1 MKLKITLILLTSFLF
16 VNCKNEETKINKSD
30 KLLVKSKYFKTFIN
44 KFKTLELP
52 LTIEPLK
59 IQDGNFTVLT
69 KTDFKFINLHDIDPT
84 LDNIYAYGILPDTLD
99 TYKVIYLF
107 PYEIRLPKMA
117 TYSKNGKKIS
127 EEELSV
133 GDCGSDCGFTCNEYI
148 KIYSDLKIYCV
159 DSIQSY
165 DCGSLGIK
173 ENTLKKYT
181 RFKNGSINKK
191 GQIIMS
197 QILEKNQ

>member
-1 MKLKITLILLTSFLF
+1 MKLKITLILLASILF
-16 VNCKNEETKINKSD
+16 VNCKNEKAKNNKSD
-30 KLLVKSKYFKTFIN
+30 QLVVKSNDFKTFIN
-44 KFKTLELP
+44 KFKILEVP

-59 IQDGNFTVLT
+59 IQDGNFTQLT
-69 KTDFKFINLHDIDPT
+69 KTDFKFINLHDIDPN
-84 LDNIYAYGILPDTLD
+84 LDNIYAYGILPDTLES
-99 TYKVIYLF
+99 YKVIYLF
-107 PYEIRLPKMA
+107 PSEIRLPIMA

-127 EEELSV
+127 EEGLSV

-148 KIYSDLKIYCV
+148 KIYSDLKIYSV

-165 DCGSLGIK
+165 ECDSLGIK

-197 QILEKNQ
+197 QILEKNK

>member
-1 MKLKITLILLTSFLF
+1 MKFKITLILLASILF
-16 VNCKNEETKINKSD
+16 VNCKNEKAKNNKSEQ
-30 KLLVKSKYFKTFIN
+30 LVVKSNDFKTFIN
-44 KFKTLELP
+44 KFKILEVP

-59 IQDGNFTVLT
+59 IQNGNFTKLT
-69 KTDFKFINLHDIDPT
+69 KTDFKFINLHDIDPN
-84 LDNIYAYGILPDTLD
+84 LDNIYAYGILPDTLES
-99 TYKVIYLF
+99 YKVIYLF

-127 EEELSV
+127 EEELAV
-133 GDCGSDCGFTCNEYI
+133 GGCGSDCGFTCNEYV
-148 KIYSDLKIYCV
+148 KIYSDLKIYSV

-165 DCGSLGIK
+165 ECDSLGIK

>member
-1 MKLKITLILLTSFLF
+1 MKLKITLIILASILF
-16 VNCKNEETKINKSD
+16 ANCKNEKAKNNKSEQ
-30 KLLVKSKYFKTFIN
+30 LVVKSNDFKTFIN
-44 KFKTLELP
+44 TFKKLEVP
-52 LTIEPLK
+52 LIIEPLK
-59 IQDGNFTVLT
+59 IQDGNFTQLT
-69 KTDFKFINLHDIDPT
+69 KTDLKFIDLQDIDPN

-127 EEELSV
+127 EEELAV
-133 GDCGSDCGFTCNEYI
+133 GGCGSDCGFTCNEYV
-148 KIYSDLKIYCV
+148 KIYSDLKIYSV

-165 DCGSLGIK
+165 ECDSLGIK

-181 RFKNGSINKK
+181 RFKNGSINIK

-197 QILEKNQ
+197 PIVEKNQ

>member
-1 MKLKITLILLTSFLF
+1 MKLKITLILLVSILL
-16 VNCKNEETKINKSD
+16 VNCNNEKAKNNKSD
-30 KLLVKSKYFKTFIN
+30 QHVLKSNDFKTFIN
-44 KFKTLELP
+44 KFKTLKIP

-59 IQDGNFTVLT
+59 IQDGNFKQLT
-69 KTDFKFINLHDIDPT
+69 KTDFKFIDLHGINPT
-84 LDNIYAYGILPDTLD
+84 LDNIYAYGILPDTIES
-99 TYKVIYLF
+99 YKVIYLF
-107 PYEIRLPKMA
+107 PSEIRLPKMA
-117 TYSKNGKKIS
+117 TYSKRGKKIS

-133 GDCGSDCGFTCNEYI
+133 GGCGSDCGFTCNEYI
-148 KIYSDLKIYCV
+148 KIYPDLKIYSV

-165 DCGSLGIK
+165 ECDSLGIK

-197 QILEKNQ
+197 QILEKNE

>member
-1 MKLKITLILLTSFLF
+1 MKLKITLILLVSILCI
-16 VNCKNEETKINKSD
+16 NCKNEKAENNKSD
-30 KLLVKSKYFKTFIN
+30 QLVMKSNDFKTFIN
-44 KFKTLELP
+44 KFKILKVP

-59 IQDGNFTVLT
+59 IQDGNFKQLT
-69 KTDFKFINLHDIDPT
+69 KTDFKFIDLHDIDPK
-84 LDNIYAYGILPDTLD
+84 LDNVYAYGILPDTLES
-99 TYKVIYLF
+99 YKVIYLF
-107 PYEIRLPKMA
+107 PSEIRLPIMA

-148 KIYSDLKIYCV
+148 KIYSDLKIYSV

-165 DCGSLGIK
+165 DCDSLGIK

-197 QILEKNQ
+197 QILEENQ

>member
-1 MKLKITLILLTSFLF
+1 MKLKITLILLASILF
-16 VNCKNEETKINKSD
+16 INCKNEKAKNNKSD
-30 KLLVKSKYFKTFIN
+30 QLVVKSNDFETFIN
-44 KFKTLELP
+44 KFKILEVP

-59 IQDGNFTVLT
+59 IQNGNFTQLT
-69 KTDFKFINLHDIDPT
+69 KTDLKFIDLHDIDPN
-84 LDNIYAYGILPDTLD
+84 LDNVYAYGILPDTLES
-99 TYKVIYLF
+99 YKVIYLF
-107 PYEIRLPKMA
+107 PSEIRLPIMA

-133 GDCGSDCGFTCNEYI
+133 GDCGSDCGFTCCEYI
-148 KIYSDLKIYCV
+148 KIYSDLKIYSV

-165 DCGSLGIK
+165 ECDSLGIK
-173 ENTLKKYT
+173 ENTLKKHT

-197 QILEKNQ
+197 KILEKNQ